1 MDEQQRQPS
10 DQLMSELT
18 DQFADDGEPPISEQ
32 HLRRLRAELIRDDDL
47 HLSKQAIALLKE
59 VCVDARCRGI
69 RPERLIVVL
78 KEEIRDATRTD
89 EYRRR
94 PLLDETV
101 TRCIRL
107 FFAGDT
113 TS

>member
-1 MDEQQRQPS
+1 MDEQQRQPP
-10 DQLMSELT
+10 DQLMSGLT
-18 DQFADDGEPPISEQ
+18 GRFDGDGEPPIREQ
-32 HLRRLRAELIRDDDL
+32 HLRRLRAELLRDDDV
-47 HLSKQAIALLKE
+47 HLSKRAIALLKE
-59 VCVDARCRGI
+59 VCVDARGRGVK
-69 RPERLIVVL
+69 PERLIVVL

>member
-18 DQFADDGEPPISEQ
+18 DQFAGDGEAPIREQ

-59 VCVDARCRGI
+59 VCVDARCRGVK
-69 RPERLIVVL
+69 PERLIVML